1 MSGKKK
7 ISDLV
12 NIEIPL
18 TKVTPNDVGFGMP
31 VIERP
36 LILNIE
42 VRRKLVKIIYQCMG
56 KPITD
61 QLISSIRSDCVSLL
75 EDYVM
80 RDLSRGET
88 DTNVTVGVSGTDIE
102 IVWPEWF
109 RPYLLCKEVTEEEDV

>member
-1 MSGKKK
+1 MSKKK
-7 ISDLV
+7 ISDIV
-12 NIEIPL
+12 NVEIPK
-18 TKVTPNDVGFGMP
+18 TTVTSKDIDFGMP
-31 VIERP
+31 VIESP

-42 VRRKLVKIIYQCMG
+42 VRRKLVEIVYQCLG

-88 DTNVTVGVSGTDIE
+88 DTNVTIDVSGTDIE
-102 IVWPEWF
+102 ITWPEWF
-109 RPYLLCKEVTEEEDV
+109 RPYLLCKEVTEEEDA